1 MRKVEV
7 HFDCMACGKRSIYI
21 DRAFET
27 DLPDEELRKFVA
39 HQQTCPDVKCPSAGF
54 PQDLKL
60 PRIVQV

>member
-1 MRKVEV
+1 
-7 HFDCMACGKRSIYI
+7 MACGRESIYI
-21 DRAFET
+21 DKAFET